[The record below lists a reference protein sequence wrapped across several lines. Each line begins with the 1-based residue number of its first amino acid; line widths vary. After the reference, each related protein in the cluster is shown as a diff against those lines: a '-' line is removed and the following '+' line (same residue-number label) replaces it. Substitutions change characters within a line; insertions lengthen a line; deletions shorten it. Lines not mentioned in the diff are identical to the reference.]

1 MPRQKAFTCP
11 TNGDKLMLA
20 WVAASAAIT
29 KLRVMAKLQTIQ
41 LSLQL
46 AKASAGTRTTSREFA
61 NADSDRTR

>member
-1 MPRQKAFTCP
+1 
-11 TNGDKLMLA
+11 MLA